1 MGCLQP
7 KEQIELTFL
16 FVGKDMNLKRII
28 FPDYLTVKIKKTD
41 KDTIRKSREI
51 KGKKIEL
58 EFQDFKFDS
67 LEPKQSESKNPSVII
82 YLCDT
87 EMKKSFDEI
96 KENNVLVKQI
106 FPEVTKVIMGFKLTS
121 YQMEVEKKDIEK
133 LAQEIDA
140 YYYYVTE
147 RSDINGYFADIIKI
161 VLSKIKKAPEMEE
174 GKGCCK

>member
-1 MGCLQP
+1 MGCLHP
-7 KEQIELTFL
+7 KKPTELTIL
-16 FVGKDMNLKRII
+16 FVGKDRNLKRIF
-28 FPDYLTVKIKKTD
+28 FPEDLTVEKESTD
-41 KDTIRKSREI
+41 DNTIRKSRKI
-51 KGKKIEL
+51 NGKKIEL

-96 KENNVLVKQI
+96 KENNVQVEQI

>member
-1 MGCLQP
+1 MGCLQRT
-7 KEQIELTFL
+7 KLTIL
-16 FVGKDMNLKRII
+16 FVGKDLNLKRIF
-28 FPDYLTVKIKKTD
+28 FPENLTVEKEYD
-41 KDTIRKSREI
+41 DTIRKSREI
-51 KGKKIEL
+51 NGKKIEL

-67 LEPKQSESKNPSVII
+67 LEPKQSKSKIPSVII

-96 KENNVLVKQI
+96 KENNVQVEQI

-147 RSDINGYFADIIKI
+147 RSDINGYFDDIIKI